1 MKLLAFDTVFEQCS
15 VALMVDGVVVA
26 CLTQQGGR
34 GQTEIILPM
43 TEQLLHQ
50 TDCLMGEIKALAF
63 NQGPGAFSGIRIN
76 TAVVQALAVA
86 TGAVCVGVSSLKV
99 LAQAWV
105 DKAYQVAA
113 DKGANAIIE
122 PMTIT
127 AVIDARQDE
136 VYLGQFC
143 WQGGV
148 LVAMGDEQLL
158 PYGTVITSDV
168 VVGDGAMLVSNTKQ
182 TLSQGL
188 MGDGLLAAPPNASDI
203 AKLGYH
209 TLQQTGGVA
218 PQEALPVYLRHKA
231 WKTLA
236 EQNAAK
242 QQQGKK

>member
-86 TGAVCVGVSSLKV
+86 TGAVCVGVSSLRV
-99 LAQAWV
+99 LAQAWIDRV
-105 DKAYQVAA
+105 YQAA
-113 DKGANAIIE
+113 DNMADAIIE

-168 VVGDGAMLVSNTKQ
+168 VVGDGAMLVNNTKQ

-188 MGDGLLAAPPNASDI
+188 MGDSLLAAPPNASDI
-203 AKLGYH
+203 AKLGYRI
-209 TLQQTGGVA
+209 LQTEGGVT
-218 PQEALPVYLRHKA
+218 PQKALPVYLRHKA

-236 EQNAAK
+236 EQNTAK

>member
-15 VALMVDGVVVA
+15 VALMVDGAVVA

-50 TDCLMGEIKALAF
+50 TDCLMGEINALAF

-105 DKAYQVAA
+105 DQAYQAMA
-113 DKGANAIIE
+113 DNMADAIIE

-136 VYLGQFC
+136 VYLGRFC

-168 VVGDGAMLVSNTKQ
+168 VVGDGAMLVSNSKQ
-182 TLSQGL
+182 TL
-188 MGDGLLAAPPNASDI
+188 GDGLSNDLLSPPNASDI

-218 PQEALPVYLRHKA
+218 PQKALPVYLRHKA

-236 EQNAAK
+236 EQNADKHK
-242 QQQGKK
+242 QSNK

>member
-15 VALMVDGVVVA
+15 VALMIDGVVVA

-99 LAQAWV
+99 LAQAWI
-105 DKAYQVAA
+105 DKVYQVAV
-113 DKGANAIIE
+113 DKGADAIIE

-168 VVGDGAMLVSNTKQ
+168 VVGDGAMLVSNSKQ
-182 TLSQGL
+182 TL
-188 MGDGLLAAPPNASDI
+188 GDGLSNDLLSFPNASDI
-203 AKLGYH
+203 AKLGYRI
-209 TLQQTGGVA
+209 LQTEGGVT
-218 PQEALPVYLRHKA
+218 PQKALPVYLRHKA

-236 EQNAAK
+236 EQNADKHK
-242 QQQGKK
+242 QSNK